1 MTRANVGV
9 RTGAELMAI
18 GLGLARERHE
28 AARLGD
34 FWSRVFVVEA
44 V

>member
-1 MTRANVGV
+1 MAVGL
-9 RTGAELMAI
+9 A
-18 GLGLARERHE
+18 LARERHE

-34 FWSRVFVVEA
+34 FWSRAFVLEA